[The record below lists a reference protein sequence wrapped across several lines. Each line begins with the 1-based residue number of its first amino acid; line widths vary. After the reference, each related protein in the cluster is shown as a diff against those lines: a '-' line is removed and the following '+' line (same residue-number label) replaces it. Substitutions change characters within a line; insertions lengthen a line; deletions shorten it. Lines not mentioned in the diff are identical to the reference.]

1 MYDLFVNVNTS
12 SHSLT
17 LVGMFSFFTHAF
29 IYLFIC
35 LFIYLF
41 TFSLFQVEKNSLQIS
56 KNKLKIQ
63 QSVVEY
69 IIKIRINILQTKC

>member
-1 MYDLFVNVNTS
+1 ML
-12 SHSLT
+12 L
-17 LVGMFSFFTHAF
+17 F

-69 IIKIRINILQTKC
+69 TIKIRINILQTKC